1 MTNSPYARSA
11 LAQAALELAPPL
23 IRETLLKESDFREKY
38 GFRVDA
44 VLAFGDS
51 GVSIQRHELFEA
63 IRKIHSGA
71 RQMEV
76 AGTDGRKWALRNDT
90 KIGEQPTLAI
100 SNGRQGL
107 VLPDFTA
114 LSPNRNKRLH
124 ALDEAASDVNLP
136 AGARNSWHNVL
147 SIRALEDE
155 EVDELDSDFRDTPVH
170 CGRSIRSE
178 IENGKSRISSFVPR
192 SRRYFERLV
201 GAYDGSASIGEYA
214 AGRGRQFVQQ
224 LSAWRP
230 YDGFLYSLLL
240 SSHSALT
247 DEIGVE
253 DLGSEDL
260 VRAFEF
266 LEKHG
271 DRISQLGAIEVG
283 LRVFP
288 KRPEIEPSLIR
299 LIQQIRDDDV
309 DAKTSSFKLLSALFV
324 LLDGEL
330 SRLRLLS
337 LDPPFYRR
345 LASLSQAAL
354 IHRHIANSGVETD
367 PFCDWVFSNHRGHYS
382 LQSLVDMRL
391 EPRWNPDLGAASQ
404 MKAEFFGRIMIKARQ
419 VQKNI
424 KGGELHDLVLGTGPG
439 SLHSLSQFPRPYF
452 PGPLEGAE
460 ACPNTL
466 PADVSE
472 AIRIQLESD
481 EVAPSSFIALVNSA
495 SIFSINSDQAALA
508 AKALKRG
515 SYRLANVENK
525 LQLLTIFD
533 GLATVAAVTRS
544 SALAD
549 ELRVLVRRYRLDTQN
564 APSIEETIRI
574 CLIAAASR
582 ASLNDWRDYSG
593 DWLTELAL
601 GDLEGDDGEVLQSCV
616 QNLCHVVP
624 ELWISCARADAALRA
639 FNGR

>member
-1 MTNSPYARSA
+1 M
-11 LAQAALELAPPL
+11 
-23 IRETLLKESDFREKY
+23 
-38 GFRVDA
+38 
-44 VLAFGDS
+44 
-51 GVSIQRHELFEA
+51 
-63 IRKIHSGA
+63 
-71 RQMEV
+71 
-76 AGTDGRKWALRNDT
+76 
-90 KIGEQPTLAI
+90 
-100 SNGRQGL
+100 
-107 VLPDFTA
+107 
-114 LSPNRNKRLH
+114 
-124 ALDEAASDVNLP
+124 
-136 AGARNSWHNVL
+136 
-147 SIRALEDE
+147 
-155 EVDELDSDFRDTPVH
+155 
-170 CGRSIRSE
+170 
-178 IENGKSRISSFVPR
+178 
-192 SRRYFERLV
+192 
-201 GAYDGSASIGEYA
+201 
-214 AGRGRQFVQQ
+214 
-224 LSAWRP
+224 
-230 YDGFLYSLLL
+230 
-240 SSHSALT
+240 
-247 DEIGVE
+247 
-253 DLGSEDL
+253 
-260 VRAFEF
+260 
-266 LEKHG
+266 
-271 DRISQLGAIEVG
+271 
-283 LRVFP
+283 
-288 KRPEIEPSLIR
+288 
-299 LIQQIRDDDV
+299 
-309 DAKTSSFKLLSALFV
+309 
-324 LLDGEL
+324 
-330 SRLRLLS
+330 S

-525 LQLLTIFD
+525 LQLLTILD

-549 ELRVLVRRYRLDTQN
+549 ELRVLVRGYRLDAQN

-616 QNLCHVVP
+616 QYLCHVVS
-624 ELWISCARADAALRA
+624 ELWISCARADAALGA

>member
-11 LAQAALELAPPL
+11 LGQAALELAPPL
-23 IRETLLKESDFREKY
+23 IRETLLKESDFREEY
-38 GFRVDA
+38 GFRADA

-63 IRKIHSGA
+63 IRKILSGA
-71 RQMEV
+71 PEMEV
-76 AGTDGRKWALRNDT
+76 AGTDGRKWTLKNDT

-107 VLPDFTA
+107 ILPDFTA

-136 AGARNSWHNVL
+136 GGARDAWHNVL
-147 SIRALEDE
+147 AIRALKDE
-155 EVDELDSDFRDTPVH
+155 EVDEFDSDFRDTPVH
-170 CGRSIRSE
+170 CGRLIRSE
-178 IENGKSRISSFVPR
+178 IENGRSRISSFVPL

-201 GAYDGSASIGEYA
+201 GAYDGSASIRDYA

-247 DEIGVE
+247 AEIGVE
-253 DLGSEDL
+253 DLGNEEL

-288 KRPEIEPSLIR
+288 KRPAIEPSLIR

-309 DAKTSSFKLLSALFV
+309 DAKTSSFKFLAALFL

-337 LDPPFYRR
+337 PEPPFYRR

-354 IHRHIANSGVETD
+354 IHRQIVNSGVETD
-367 PFCDWVFSNHRGHYS
+367 SFCEWAFSNRRGHYS

-404 MKAEFFGRIMIKARQ
+404 MKAEFFGRIMITAKHFE
-419 VQKNI
+419 KNI
-424 KGGELHDLVLGTGPG
+424 KGGELHHLVLGTGPG
-439 SLHSLSQFPRPYF
+439 SLHSLSEFPRPYY

-472 AIRIQLESD
+472 AIRIQLGSE

-495 SIFSINSDQAALA
+495 LIFSINSDQAALA

-525 LQLLTIFD
+525 LQLLTILD
-533 GLATVAAVTRS
+533 SLATVAAVTRN

-549 ELRVLVRRYRLDTQN
+549 ELRILVRRYRFHAQYAL
-564 APSIEETIRI
+564 SIEETMRI

-582 ASLNDWRDYSG
+582 ADLNHWREYSG

-616 QNLCHVVP
+616 KYLCHVVP
-624 ELWISCARADAALRA
+624 ELWISCARADAALMA

>member
-23 IRETLLKESDFREKY
+23 IRETLLKESDFREEY
-38 GFRVDA
+38 GFRADA

-63 IRKIHSGA
+63 IRKILSGA
-71 RQMEV
+71 PGMEV
-76 AGTDGRKWALRNDT
+76 AGTDGRKWTLKNDT

-107 VLPDFTA
+107 ILPDFGA

-136 AGARNSWHNVL
+136 AGARDAWRNVL
-147 SIRALEDE
+147 SERALKDE
-155 EVDELDSDFRDTPVH
+155 EVDEFDSDFRDTPVH

-178 IENGKSRISSFVPR
+178 IENGRSRISSFVPL

-201 GAYDGSASIGEYA
+201 GAYDGSASIRDYA

-224 LSAWRP
+224 LSVWRP

-247 DEIGVE
+247 AEIGVE
-253 DLGSEDL
+253 DLGNEEL

-283 LRVFP
+283 LRVFA
-288 KRPEIEPSLIR
+288 KRPAIEPSLIR

-309 DAKTSSFKLLSALFV
+309 DAKASSFKFLSALFL

-337 LDPPFYRR
+337 PEPPFYRR

-354 IHRHIANSGVETD
+354 IHRQIVNSGVETD
-367 PFCDWVFSNHRGHYS
+367 PFCEWAFSNRRGHYS

-404 MKAEFFGRIMIKARQ
+404 MKAEFFGRIMITAKHFE
-419 VQKNI
+419 KNI
-424 KGGELHDLVLGTGPG
+424 KGGELHDLVLGTDPG
-439 SLHSLSQFPRPYF
+439 SLHSLSEFPRPYY

-472 AIRIQLESD
+472 AIRIQLGSE

-495 SIFSINSDQAALA
+495 LIFSINSDQAALA

-525 LQLLTIFD
+525 LQLLTILD
-533 GLATVAAVTRS
+533 SLATVSAVTRS

-549 ELRVLVRRYRLDTQN
+549 ELRILVRRYRLHDHF
-564 APSIEETIRI
+564 ALSIEETMRI

-582 ASLNDWRDYSG
+582 ADLNHWREYSG
-593 DWLTELAL
+593 DWLTELAF

-616 QNLCHVVP
+616 KYLCHVVP
-624 ELWISCARADAALRA
+624 ELWISCARADAALTA